1 MRGAPEALS
10 TRGGFRLAGNCS
22 GVDRKASVEPTVGG
36 WGGLFVDP

>member
-10 TRGGFRLAGNCS
+10 TRGRFQTCGKLF

-36 WGGLFVDP
+36 VV